1 MLILKELRFKGI
13 GRFVEEQR
21 IVLDNFGSLIQV
33 DGLNKNTAGSSGAAK
48 STIFNALDF
57 LFGINSIP
65 NSILQSRLTDETISV
80 EGDFDLN
87 GKTLL
92 IARSKKL
99 KITLD
104 GEVTTG
110 SSKLTEEKLDQILG
124 IPRHLFRPMLHK
136 VQGERGFF
144 LNFTPKET
152 NDFLTDCLGLGRFK
166 KHIED
171 LEKKQLDLSKM
182 IGTITA
188 SLESSKV
195 SFSTLES
202 AKSAL
207 GEPPKVSLTQDTIL
221 KLKEKADLSKAA
233 FQSVSDRH
241 DGELSALEAERPK
254 LILIE
259 FDSSTLAKLEQDRAA
274 VIKQRESLVLAEKDR
289 VQVAQKKAYEIKA
302 KIVGFKSRIEKAAI
316 AMAEAI
322 KLSSEVKKIRE
333 NTCFTCEQPWTTESA
348 KKKEAQL
355 LEKIKELRTAVF
367 DGEERAQSELSIAEE
382 ELAFCVNES
391 KPSYQVEIDLAKLD
405 KEESNFK
412 MALDE
417 EKAKEKQHHSQIHL
431 TNKGKQEEF
440 LVKQKALQ
448 SRHQLELNQLY
459 GQAELDR
466 KALEGAVSEMKLYE
480 SSRTRYAAS
489 LESFKAQEKELLG
502 KMEMCSDHLEAA
514 NEQAA
519 LFEELRNAVKSYLSC
534 SFDDALD
541 NISDKATTLIRN
553 IPNMANATI
562 QLVGIKET
570 KEGKVKEE
578 VNSLI
583 HVDGNEN
590 IPIKSL
596 SGGERSSIDLA
607 IDISVL
613 DYIEERTAT
622 GINVY
627 IMDEPF
633 SGLDSVNSEA
643 ILNMLKESKTHK
655 KIIIVDHND
664 VTKSLI
670 QDKIVVV
677 REGDFSKI
685 S

>member
-1 MLILKELRFKGI
+1 M
-13 GRFVEEQR
+13 
-21 IVLDNFGSLIQV
+21 
-33 DGLNKNTAGSSGAAK
+33 
-48 STIFNALDF
+48 
-57 LFGINSIP
+57 
-65 NSILQSRLTDETISV
+65 
-80 EGDFDLN
+80 
-87 GKTLL
+87 
-92 IARSKKL
+92 
-99 KITLD
+99 
-104 GEVTTG
+104 
-110 SSKLTEEKLDQILG
+110 
-124 IPRHLFRPMLHK
+124 
-136 VQGERGFF
+136 
-144 LNFTPKET
+144 
-152 NDFLTDCLGLGRFK
+152 
-166 KHIED
+166 
-171 LEKKQLDLSKM
+171 
-182 IGTITA
+182 
-188 SLESSKV
+188 
-195 SFSTLES
+195 
-202 AKSAL
+202 
-207 GEPPKVSLTQDTIL
+207 
-221 KLKEKADLSKAA
+221 
-233 FQSVSDRH
+233 
-241 DGELSALEAERPK
+241 
-254 LILIE
+254 
-259 FDSSTLAKLEQDRAA
+259 
-274 VIKQRESLVLAEKDR
+274 
-289 VQVAQKKAYEIKA
+289 
-302 KIVGFKSRIEKAAI
+302 
-316 AMAEAI
+316 
-322 KLSSEVKKIRE
+322 
-333 NTCFTCEQPWTTESA
+333 
-348 KKKEAQL
+348 
-355 LEKIKELRTAVF
+355 
-367 DGEERAQSELSIAEE
+367 
-382 ELAFCVNES
+382 
-391 KPSYQVEIDLAKLD
+391 
-405 KEESNFK
+405 
-412 MALDE
+412 
-417 EKAKEKQHHSQIHL
+417 
-431 TNKGKQEEF
+431 
-440 LVKQKALQ
+440 
-448 SRHQLELNQLY
+448 
-459 GQAELDR
+459 DR
-466 KALEGAVSEMKLYE
+466 KALEGAGSEMKLYE